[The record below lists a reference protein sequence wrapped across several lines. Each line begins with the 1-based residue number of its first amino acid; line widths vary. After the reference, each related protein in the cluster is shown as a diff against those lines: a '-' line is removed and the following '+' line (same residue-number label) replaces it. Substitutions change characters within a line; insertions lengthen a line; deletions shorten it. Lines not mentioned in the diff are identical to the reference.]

1 MYWLVYIVSTLAISL
16 FLAKINKKYFFE
28 LLVILIIF
36 FITPAQIEI
45 STFKYAPSVFTFIFN
60 VILEQDYSLRVL
72 RPLFLS
78 LPLGIAF
85 IFLYLILK
93 RKFF

>member
-1 MYWLVYIVSTLAISL
+1 MYWLVYLVSSLAMSL
-16 FLAKINKKYFFE
+16 FLAKINEKHFFE
-28 LLVILIIF
+28 LFILIMIF

-60 VILEQDYSLRVL
+60 ALFEQDYSLRVL

-78 LPLGIAF
+78 LPLGIA
-85 IFLYLILK
+85 IISLYLIFK